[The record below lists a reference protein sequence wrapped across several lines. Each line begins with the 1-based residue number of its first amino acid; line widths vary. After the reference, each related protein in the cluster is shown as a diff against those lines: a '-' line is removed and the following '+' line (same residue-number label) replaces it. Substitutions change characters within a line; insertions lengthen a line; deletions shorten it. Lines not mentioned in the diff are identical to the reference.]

1 VEQSLLEQLAFTGH
15 RNVRVFNLSMPA
27 LTSRDGWLQY
37 AAIGEGRFDLVM
49 VYHGINDARANNA
62 PPEIFREDY
71 SHYSWYEIVNMLSA
85 YHHRAHFAL
94 PYTVRYL
101 GLRARQMMMATL
113 TIHATSRSPDL
124 QRSSRTS
131 CRR

>member
-37 AAIGEGRFDLVM
+37 A
-49 VYHGINDARANNA
+49 ARANNA